1 MPEVEDLEEELAA
14 ASEDSTEATIGE
26 FGTSTAARNV
36 AEEDTAPYGGL
47 EDKYAS
53 EFESVAVE
61 NPPHDI
67 DALEHSE
74 EDNDE
79 ELYDEEE
86 KSYGKEKFIDDG
98 YTHED
103 AAATE
108 PDNIAPDASADW
120 QPRDERSLGS
130 NEREQHRQERKEKKR
145 SFKSRKKD
153 RRDRHRRSR
162 SPPSDRHRRARSPPS
177 SRPTSRSRSRSRP
190 RRNDADRVNEYLKS
204 RDASYD
210 EPDSPK
216 NRFKQKV
223 DEGVEEVHGTTQDIL
238 LSVFQVCCAFALRGK
253 EINGFVREI
262 DNARNELR

>member
-1 MPEVEDLEEELAA
+1 MPEVEDLEQEIAA
-14 ASEDSTEATIGE
+14 ASEDSTEATIGN
-26 FGTSTAARNV
+26 FV
-36 AEEDTAPYGGL
+36 EEDTAPYGGL

-61 NPPHDI
+61 NPPPDI

-74 EDNDE
+74 ENI
-79 ELYDEEE
+79 YDEEE
-86 KSYGKEKFIDDG
+86 KSYGEEKVIGDG
-98 YTHED
+98 HNTHED
-103 AAATE
+103 AAATD

-130 NEREQHRQERKEKKR
+130 NEREQHHQERKEKKR

-153 RRDRHRRSR
+153 RRDRHRRSRSPPSDRHRRSR